1 MRFIITFFDR
11 IYSSECL
18 LTRSYQD
25 HSKAHAMSLW
35 YHKPRFAESD
45 FIA

>member
-1 MRFIITFFDR
+1 MRSIITFFDR
-11 IYSSECL
+11 IFSTEYL

-25 HSKAHAMSLW
+25 HSKAHAMSLC
-35 YHKPRFAESD
+35 YHKPWFAECD